1 GFLEHV
7 FEGAALI
14 AHRGENEIAGA
25 IDAAGQPVDTVGRQ
39 ALADRLDHGDAAR
52 HRGLEGDDDAP
63 LAGAG
68 EDLVAMHRDQRL
80 VGGDHVLA
88 VLDGLEHQF
97 ERQGIAAD
105 QLDDDIDL
113 GVAGNG
119 ENIVGNGNGAGVA
132 LGVELPGRDLRNLD
146 STPGTAGNLLGIA
159 LEHIEGS
166 ATDGSQPT
174 DANFHR
180 FQAALPIPSERPDAP
195 AEQKSRTLRIA
206 GILVKST
213 AAFRWH
219 LTRYFSVPPNP
230 SRSCHWA
237 SDSSGYSAKHLS

>member
-1 GFLEHV
+1 
-7 FEGAALI
+7 
-14 AHRGENEIAGA
+14 
-25 IDAAGQPVDTVGRQ
+25 
-39 ALADRLDHGDAAR
+39 
-52 HRGLEGDDDAP
+52 
-63 LAGAG
+63 
-68 EDLVAMHRDQRL
+68 
-80 VGGDHVLA
+80 
-88 VLDGLEHQF
+88 
-97 ERQGIAAD
+97 
-105 QLDDDIDL
+105 
-113 GVAGNG
+113 
-119 ENIVGNGNGAGVA
+119 GNGAGVA

-195 AEQKSRTLRIA
+195 AEQKSRTFRIA
-206 GILVKST
+206 VVLVKST

-219 LTRYFSVPPNP
+219 LTRYFSVPPIP

-237 SDSSGYSAKHLS
+237 SDSSGYSAKHLSSAKTCGSTQLAFESSIR

>member
-1 GFLEHV
+1 
-7 FEGAALI
+7 
-14 AHRGENEIAGA
+14 
-25 IDAAGQPVDTVGRQ
+25 
-39 ALADRLDHGDAAR
+39 
-52 HRGLEGDDDAP
+52 
-63 LAGAG
+63 
-68 EDLVAMHRDQRL
+68 
-80 VGGDHVLA
+80 
-88 VLDGLEHQF
+88 DGLEHQF

-195 AEQKSRTLRIA
+195 AEQSGRDRPLLAHPPLRTVRAIF
-206 GILVKST
+206 T
-213 AAFRWH
+213 A
-219 LTRYFSVPPNP
+219 YGS
-230 SRSCHWA
+230 
-237 SDSSGYSAKHLS
+237 